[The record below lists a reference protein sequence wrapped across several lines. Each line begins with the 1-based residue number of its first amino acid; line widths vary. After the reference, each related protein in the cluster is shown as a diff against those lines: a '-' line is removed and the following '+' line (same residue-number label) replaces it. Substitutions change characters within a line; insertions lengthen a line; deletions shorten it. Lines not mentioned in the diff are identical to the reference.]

1 MQVDIQSRGLSLTN
15 EFVSYYRHKVVLA
28 LAYCS
33 GHVRQVIVRLSDI
46 NGHHGCTQSCCHIHV
61 KLAGMP
67 DVVIEDT
74 QADLYGAID
83 RAVNR
88 AKRIVVRT
96 VDRQLTPQ
104 ENITAFSAYET
115 TRMNNS
121 VQVPT

>member
-15 EFVSYYRHKVVLA
+15 EFVSYYRQKVILA

-46 NGHHGCTQSCCHIHV
+46 NGHHRGTQSRCHIHV

-96 VDRQLTPQ
+96 VDRQLTLF
-104 ENITAFSAYET
+104 IK
-115 TRMNNS
+115 
-121 VQVPT
+121 

>member
-1 MQVDIQSRGLSLTN
+1 MQIDIQSRGFSLTS
-15 EFVSYYRHKVVLA
+15 EFVSYYRRKLILA

-46 NGHHGCTQSCCHIHV
+46 NGHHGCTQSRCQIHV
-61 KLAGMP
+61 KLADMP

-74 QADLYGAID
+74 QADLCGAID

-96 VDRQLTPQ
+96 VDRQLTPR

-121 VQVPT
+121 VQVPA